1 MEVLK
6 WAAATFVALVVA
18 LAGIA
23 LAITAVVVSTIVKL
37 LGFLVILAG
46 VITVV
51 IKEAIDSRS
60 SK

>member
-1 MEVLK
+1 MDILK
-6 WAAATFVALVVA
+6 WAAATAVALVVA

-37 LGFLVILAG
+37 IGFLVILAG
-46 VITVV
+46 AITVV

>member
-1 MEVLK
+1 MDILK
-6 WAAATFVALVVA
+6 WAAATAVALVVA

-46 VITVV
+46 AITVV

>member
-1 MEVLK
+1 MDILK
-6 WAAATFVALVVA
+6 WAAATAVALVVA

-37 LGFLVILAG
+37 FGFLVILAG